1 MVTPLLLMRTP
12 SLPQHARRLV
22 LRVFPA
28 LPALAL
34 GAVAAQLETV
44 VRALVVRLL
53 LRPLLAL
60 LVLEVLPGAVPPP
73 SLAVHEGTVGVPVVT
88 PFLAAVVPPLPA
100 VPVAVSV

>member
-1 MVTPLLLMRTP
+1 M
-12 SLPQHARRLV
+12 
-22 LRVFPA
+22 LRVLPA

-34 GAVAAQLETV
+34 GTVAAQLETV

-53 LRPLLAL
+53 LRPLMAL

-73 SLAVHEGTVGVPVVT
+73 PLAVYEGTVGVTVVAAL
-88 PFLAAVVPPLPA
+88 LAAVVPPLPA